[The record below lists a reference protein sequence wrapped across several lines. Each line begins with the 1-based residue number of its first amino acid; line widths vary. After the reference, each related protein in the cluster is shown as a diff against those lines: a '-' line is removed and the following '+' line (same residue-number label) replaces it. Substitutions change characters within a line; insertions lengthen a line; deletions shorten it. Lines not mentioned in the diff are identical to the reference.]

1 MTPKA
6 RKRIAESVPV
16 AARAMS
22 RHLEAEGGL
31 VGRRPV
37 TGKAAIE
44 RAMKILGP
52 AIRGEVPV
60 DETHG
65 KMAALVL
72 SDAHRRM
79 RAKTGG

>member
-1 MTPKA
+1 M
-6 RKRIAESVPV
+6 
-16 AARAMS
+16 
-22 RHLEAEGGL
+22 
-31 VGRRPV
+31 

-52 AIRGEVPV
+52 AVRGEVPV